1 MAENDTIAIAC
12 GEALGIADVA
22 DVYATLLSAL
32 AEGSSVDLDISKL
45 ERIDA
50 AALQMLYA
58 FSKELATQGSSLT
71 WTMPSEAFS
80 RSAKLLGMTELVN
93 LENNGQ
99 ELAQ

>member
-12 GEALGIADVA
+12 GEALGIAEVA
-22 DVYATLLSAL
+22 DVYATLLAAL
-32 AEGSSVDLDISKL
+32 AEGSSVDLDISQL
-45 ERIDA
+45 ERVDA

-58 FSKELATQGSSLT
+58 FSKERATQGSSLT
-71 WTMPSEAFS
+71 WTAPSEAFS
-80 RSAKLLGMTELVN
+80 RSAKLLGLAELMN

>member
-12 GEALGIADVA
+12 GEALGIAEVA
-22 DVYATLLSAL
+22 DVYETLLVAL

-45 ERIDA
+45 ERVDA

-58 FSKELATQGSSLT
+58 FSKEMATQGSSLT
-71 WTMPSEAFS
+71 WTSPSEAFS
-80 RSAKLLGMTELVN
+80 RSTKLLGLAELIN

-99 ELAQ
+99 EFVQ